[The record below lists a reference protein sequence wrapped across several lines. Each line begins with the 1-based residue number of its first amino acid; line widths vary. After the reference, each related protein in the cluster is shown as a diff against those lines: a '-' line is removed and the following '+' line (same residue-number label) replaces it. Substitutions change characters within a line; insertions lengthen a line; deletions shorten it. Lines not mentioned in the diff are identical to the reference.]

1 MTVLW
6 PSFLAAA
13 LAEGCVFAVF
23 DPADLPYLAGAGVTP
38 TAVYTIGFFLLW
50 SLCGLASLLT
60 LYLVVTPGGER
71 APF

>member
-23 DPADLPYLAGAGVTP
+23 DPADLPYLAGAGVDP
-38 TAVYTIGFFLLW
+38 AAVYTIGFFLLW
-50 SLCGLASLLT
+50 SLCALASLLT
-60 LYLVVTPGGER
+60 LYLAVTPDGER